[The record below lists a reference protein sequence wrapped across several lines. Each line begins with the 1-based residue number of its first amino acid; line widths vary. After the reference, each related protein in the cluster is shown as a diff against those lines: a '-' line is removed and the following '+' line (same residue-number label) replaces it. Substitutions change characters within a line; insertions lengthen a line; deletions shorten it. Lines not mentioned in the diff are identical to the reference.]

1 MGGGGGGG
9 AFVHR
14 TPAELRDQVRKA
26 EEKTTMAAFE
36 AELSRMLGE
45 HLGAYNGRDID
56 TLRDRL
62 DELKGALEGS
72 IDGTFD
78 LLFGGSVAK
87 HTYVDG
93 LSDIDSLVLINE
105 TGLAVC

>member
-14 TPAELRDQVRKA
+14 SPEELRDQVRKA
-26 EEKTTMAAFE
+26 EEKTTIAAFE
-36 AELSRMLGE
+36 VDLSRILGE
-45 HLGAYNGRDID
+45 LLGAYNGRDSE
-56 TLRDRL
+56 TAQDRL
-62 DELKGALEGS
+62 GEVKLALEGS

-78 LLFGGSVAK
+78 QLYGGSVAK

-93 LSDIDSLVLINE
+93 MSDIDSLVLINE
-105 TGLAVC
+105 TGLAN